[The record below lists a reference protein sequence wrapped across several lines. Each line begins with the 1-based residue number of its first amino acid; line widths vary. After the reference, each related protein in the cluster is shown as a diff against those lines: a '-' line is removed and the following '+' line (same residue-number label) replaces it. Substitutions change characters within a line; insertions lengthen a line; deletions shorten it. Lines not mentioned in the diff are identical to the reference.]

1 MIHIGTV
8 RENIGN
14 LILAEIK
21 TGNSRKILVQITQ
34 DIRKEIQRSKKVCI
48 RI

>member
-8 RENIGN
+8 RENTGN
-14 LILAEIK
+14 LIPAEIK
-21 TGNSRKILVQITQ
+21 TENCRKILVQIAQ